1 MNFREVLAKYQQNS
15 TSTRDIGTKF
25 EELILQ
31 FFKIYGPYKNI
42 IRNIWL
48 WKDFPYKT
56 QFSAGQDV
64 GIDLVIETY
73 DGKYYSIQCKCYDT
87 NYSISKDDLDTFIST
102 SNKSFINDKNEK
114 VEFSSMIFVSTTN
127 RWSNNAQQVI
137 NNQSK
142 TFYIISLN
150 DLEEMDI
157 NWGELVKG
165 KYISINKKTPRN
177 HQQKAINKAVEYYK
191 TADRGK
197 LIMACGTGKTFT
209 SLKIAEALAM
219 EKFNNSSLSL
229 SLSLSL
235 SISRV

>member
-1 MNFREVLAKYQQNS
+1 M
-15 TSTRDIGTKF
+15 
-25 EELILQ
+25 
-31 FFKIYGPYKNI
+31 FKIG
-42 IRNIWL
+42 L
-48 WKDFPYKT
+48 
-56 QFSAGQDV
+56 GQDV

-73 DGKYYSIQCKCYDT
+73 DGKYYSIQCKCYNV
-87 NYSISKDDLDTFIST
+87 NYSINKDDLDTFIST
-102 SNKSFINDKNEK
+102 SYKTFINDKNET

-127 RWSNNAQQVI
+127 KWSNNAQQVI

-229 SLSLSL
+229 SLS
-235 SISRV
+235 ISRV